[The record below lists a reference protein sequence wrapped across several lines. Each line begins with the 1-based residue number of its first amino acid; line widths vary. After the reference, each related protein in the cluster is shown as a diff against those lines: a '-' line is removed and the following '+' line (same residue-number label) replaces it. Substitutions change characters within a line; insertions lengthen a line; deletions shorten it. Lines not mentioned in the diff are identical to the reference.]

1 MPITEA
7 ERKYLKNKHKGGKN
21 NAKGNRYE
29 NFYAVFQIASLMN
42 SQFERLDNVY
52 LTSQL
57 SETFVDDLLI
67 EKDNSIRTYHQIK
80 DVKKLTWKN
89 KELRND
95 FKRQKD
101 ISKEREEQFNLKL
114 VYSNI
119 DFSESSPTD
128 FSECTTTE
136 YFPAF
141 NELSQLYWNF
151 EPFKN
156 AITFISAEEKSGDDT
171 LMGIACSILGVWES
185 MNTEI
190 PVSLKEIS
198 ERVRKINGYDSLKIY
213 PTIELSEESKRILD
227 GIGVSFHTNG
237 MTFYWSY
244 GFFNGKIKWSKEIE
258 QNLIEIAPTKIIDL
272 ISILS

>member
-119 DFSESSPTD
+119 DFSESSP
-128 FSECTTTE
+128 
-136 YFPAF
+136 AA
-141 NELSQLYWNF
+141 L
-151 EPFKN
+151 
-156 AITFISAEEKSGDDT
+156 
-171 LMGIACSILGVWES
+171 
-185 MNTEI
+185 
-190 PVSLKEIS
+190 
-198 ERVRKINGYDSLKIY
+198 
-213 PTIELSEESKRILD
+213 
-227 GIGVSFHTNG
+227 
-237 MTFYWSY
+237 
-244 GFFNGKIKWSKEIE
+244 
-258 QNLIEIAPTKIIDL
+258 
-272 ISILS
+272 